1 MTFNYNQ
8 VFFIGIGGVGMSALA
23 SFFLKKGIKV
33 FGYDRE
39 ESSITRKLSSDGA
52 SIFHELKKS
61 NLDKF
66 IKQDKSESLVVYTP
80 AISKEN
86 KIFIFLKENKYVFK
100 KRSEVLESI
109 ICSKRNIAIAGT
121 HGKTTITALISH
133 ILNYSGIEIT
143 AFIGGF
149 LSDKKTNFIYSSK
162 PKYFIVEAD
171 EYDKS
176 FLRINPYISVI
187 SSLDLDHVDIYKNH
201 DDLILNFNIFL
212 NKTEN
217 MIISHENVL
226 CDLKIKNKKIH
237 AYDDMPHSILNKK
250 ALKHIHLILPG
261 KHNIANLNASV
272 ITCLNLGLKPKEIN
286 NAICEFKGILRRFQ
300 FHEREKF
307 VLIEDYA
314 HHPKEISAT
323 LNAVNKIYLNKK
335 ITVFFQPHLF
345 SRTDFF
351 LEDFAKSL
359 SIADNVVLYEIYG
372 AREKNKGTINSLDLL
387 KLIQADYKSLIKEKE
402 IDNVI
407 NHLKPD
413 LVVVLG
419 AGDITKSIKKIYKS
433 LKNNS

>member
-1 MTFNYNQ
+1 MKFNYNQ

-39 ESSITRKLSSDGA
+39 ESSITQKLSSDGA
-52 SIFHELKKS
+52 NIFYELKKS
-61 NLDKF
+61 NLDAF

-86 KIFIFLKENKYVFK
+86 IIFLFLKENNYVFK

-109 ICSKRNIAIAGT
+109 ICSQKSIAVAGT

-133 ILNYSGIEIT
+133 ILNYSGVEIT

-149 LSDKKTNFIYSSK
+149 LSDKKTNFIFSNK

-176 FLRINPYISVI
+176 FLRIKPYISVV
-187 SSLDLDHVDIYKNH
+187 SSLDLDHVDVYKNL

-212 NKTEN
+212 NKTEKLV
-217 MIISHENVL
+217 ISHENVL
-226 CDLKIKNKKIH
+226 CDLKIKNTQVQTY
-237 AYDDMPHSILNKK
+237 YDIPHNILNQQ
-250 ALKHIHLILPG
+250 ALKHIDLILPG
-261 KHNIANLNASV
+261 QHNISNLNAAV
-272 ITCLNLGLKPKEIN
+272 ITCLNLGLKPKQIN
-286 NAICEFKGILRRFQ
+286 NAICDFQGILRRFQ

-323 LNAVNKIYLNKK
+323 LKAVSKIYLNKK

-372 AREKNKGTINSLDLL
+372 AREKNQGKVKSLDLL
-387 KLIQADYKSLIKEKE
+387 NLINAEYKSLIKDTEIEK
-402 IDNVI
+402 VI
-407 NHLKPD
+407 NHIKPD
-413 LVVVLG
+413 LVIVLG
-419 AGDITKSIKKIYKS
+419 AGDITKSVKKIYKS

>member
-1 MTFNYNQ
+1 MKFSYNK
-8 VFFIGIGGVGMSALA
+8 VFLIGIGGVGMSALA
-23 SFFLKKGIKV
+23 GFFLKKGIKV

-39 ESSITRKLSSDGA
+39 ESNITRKLSSDGA
-52 SIFHELKKS
+52 SIFYELKKS
-61 NLDKF
+61 NLDTF
-66 IKQDKSESLVVYTP
+66 IKDDKSESLVVYTP
-80 AISKEN
+80 AINREN
-86 KIFIFLKENKYVFK
+86 IIFIFFKENNYVLK

-109 ICSKRNIAIAGT
+109 ICSQKNIAVAGT

-133 ILNYSGIEIT
+133 ILNYSGVEIT

-149 LSDKKTNFIYSSK
+149 LSEKNTNFIFSNK

-187 SSLDLDHVDIYKNH
+187 SSLDLDHVDIYRNH
-201 DDLILNFNIFL
+201 DDLIFNFNVFL
-212 NKTEN
+212 NKTEK
-217 MIISHENVL
+217 MVISHENVL
-226 CDLKIKNKKIH
+226 SDLKIKNTQVDT
-237 AYDDMPHSILNKK
+237 YDDVPHDILNKK
-250 ALKHIHLILPG
+250 SLKHIDLILPG
-261 KHNIANLNASV
+261 KHNIANLNAAV
-272 ITCLNLGLKPKEIN
+272 ITCLSLGLKSAEIN
-286 NAICEFKGILRRFQ
+286 NAICDFKGILRRFQ
-300 FHEREKF
+300 FHEKKNF
-307 VLIEDYA
+307 ILIEDYA

-323 LNAVNKIYLNKK
+323 LNAVSEMYLNKK

-359 SIADNVVLYEIYG
+359 SIAENVILYEIYG
-372 AREKNKGTINSLDLL
+372 AREKNQGTVNSLDLL
-387 KLIQADYKSLIKEKE
+387 KLINANYKSLIKETE

-407 NHLKPD
+407 NHIKPD

-419 AGDITKSIKKIYKS
+419 AGDITKSVKKIHKS